1 MTTNG
6 KPIRRLSTGE
16 YFRLAELIRG
26 GVLDK
31 AVTEGDKT
39 QAELEAMA
47 TELVGTPVSLQSIE
61 KTAKLIG
68 KKVRVKIETKAE
80 VEARAEQARQE
91 AEALREQQRKPQTD
105 RVRLLAGIFEQTLK
119 NLGVEIPPELH
130 RMARGEHPH
139 ADTTQ
144 TKLPLGES
152 EAAAC

>member
-6 KPIRRLSTGE
+6 KPIRRLSTEE

-68 KKVRVKIETKAE
+68 KKVRVTCMT
-80 VEARAEQARQE
+80 AR
-91 AEALREQQRKPQTD
+91 TFTS
-105 RVRLLAGIFEQTLK
+105 RVRSISRS
-119 NLGVEIPPELH
+119 V
-130 RMARGEHPH
+130 
-139 ADTTQ
+139 
-144 TKLPLGES
+144 
-152 EAAAC
+152 